1 MVLKPDADSC
11 EMFDD
16 CYSNAAQF
24 GLIADTGVQEN
35 LRRVYRSQRQN
46 HLAPGTN
53 ATGASFMRN
62 LDAGGSPTLE
72 SQPGNQRMREYR
84 EVWLVH
90 VREDIRPEDGF
101 ALSIAN
107 ADIGGGR
114 TTIGL
119 HDAAV
124 LIFKDRNPER
134 VYAVEQGPNGRCRL
148 VQGLDEYRAARSAIP
163 WIGRPMP
170 VLDAPIDV
178 ENRIVAPCRVSGFRG
193 KEVPIALVT
202 TSPDHRVDARSAAQH
217 LPHAHGNG
225 AAVEVWVRLGLELPI
240 SLGADIRD
248 PPAGIRDTLYVI
260 VAPRFPQQHTHL
272 PVFRPTAPTPPP
284 P

>member
-1 MVLKPDADSC
+1 
-11 EMFDD
+11 
-16 CYSNAAQF
+16 QF

-62 LDAGGSPTLE
+62 LDAGGSPALE

-107 ADIGGGR
+107 AHIGGGR

-124 LIFKDRNPER
+124 LISKIGIPSACMPSNKARTADVDSCRGWTNT
-134 VYAVEQGPNGRCRL
+134 GPPVPR
-148 VQGLDEYRAARSAIP
+148 YRGS
-163 WIGRPMP
+163 G
-170 VLDAPIDV
+170 V
-178 ENRIVAPCRVSGFRG
+178 PCQSSMRR
-193 KEVPIALVT
+193 
-202 TSPDHRVDARSAAQH
+202 
-217 LPHAHGNG
+217 
-225 AAVEVWVRLGLELPI
+225 
-240 SLGADIRD
+240 
-248 PPAGIRDTLYVI
+248 
-260 VAPRFPQQHTHL
+260 
-272 PVFRPTAPTPPP
+272 
-284 P
+284 